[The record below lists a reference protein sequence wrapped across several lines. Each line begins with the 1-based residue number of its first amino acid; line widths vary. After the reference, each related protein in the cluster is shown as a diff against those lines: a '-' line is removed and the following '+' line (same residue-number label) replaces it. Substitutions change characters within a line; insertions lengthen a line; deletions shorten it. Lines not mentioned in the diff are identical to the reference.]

1 MGVVTWQKVHVLKV
15 GNRLVSFYK
24 ADGCYAWVIDSGL
37 STGHPDIEDAV
48 GSALQWLRRN
58 KQTPIS
64 QLRRFDTGAAL
75 GGVTMLPYDIGNTG
89 IYRQPTAV
97 VIAPAKIR

>member
-1 MGVVTWQKVHVLKV
+1 MNPVAWTKVHTLKV

-24 ADGCYAWVIDSGL
+24 ADGLYAWVIDSGL

-48 GSALQWLRRN
+48 GSALQWLRRS

-64 QLRRFDTGAAL
+64 QSQWNGTRWSYD
-75 GGVTMLPYDIGNTG
+75 VTMLPYDIGNTG
-89 IYRQPTAV
+89 NRKPTAV
-97 VIAPAKIR
+97 ASAGKGR

>member
-1 MGVVTWQKVHVLKV
+1 MNPVTWTKVHTLKV

-24 ADGCYAWVIDSGL
+24 AAGCYAWVIDSGL

-58 KQTPIS
+58 KQTAIS
-64 QLRRFDTGAAL
+64 QLRRFDTGGPL
-75 GGVTMLPYDIGNTG
+75 GGVTMLPYDMGNTG
-89 IYRQPTAV
+89 NRQATAV
-97 VIAPAKIR
+97 VIVSPKIR